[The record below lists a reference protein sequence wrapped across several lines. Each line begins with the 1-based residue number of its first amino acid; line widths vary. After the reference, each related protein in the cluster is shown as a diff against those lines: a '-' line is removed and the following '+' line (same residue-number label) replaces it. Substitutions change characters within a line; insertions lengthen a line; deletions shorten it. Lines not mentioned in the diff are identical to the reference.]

1 MTTVTPYLSVND
13 GPAALAFYE
22 AAFGATVVERYDDGE
37 RVAHATLVVDGASFH
52 VSDEY
57 KDLGA
62 YAPSTLGHAT
72 AAVVLAVADP
82 DQTFERAVGAGATA
96 TRPVADDPGGRSGW
110 LVDPF
115 GHRWNV
121 RRA

>member
-1 MTTVTPYLSVND
+1 MTTVTPYLSVHD
-13 GPAALAFYE
+13 GSAALAFYV
-22 AAFGATVVERYDDGE
+22 AAFGATVVERFDDGD
-37 RVAHATLVVDGASFH
+37 RLAHATLAVDSATFH

-57 KDLGA
+57 QDLGA
-62 YAPSTLGHAT
+62 YSPSTLGHAT
-72 AAVVLAVADP
+72 SATVLGVEDP
-82 DQTFERAVGAGATA
+82 DRTFAAAVGAGATA

-115 GHRWNV
+115 GHRWNI